1 MQLERYSGG
10 EYITEMYVEPG
21 DSDAPT
27 ISATDYEDI
36 QYELY
41 DPGEHDDRV
50 LVKVENV
57 FLPVQPDEG
66 VRANVLELP
75 SGVLQKTTVTNPP
88 SVRPVFVQKPWMVD
102 MVTPFL

>member
-1 MQLERYSGG
+1 MQLDRYSGG
-10 EYITEMYVEPG
+10 EYITKMYVEPG
-21 DSDAPT
+21 DHDAPT
-27 ISATDYEDI
+27 ISTSDYEDI

-41 DPGEHDDRV
+41 DPGEHIDRI

-57 FLPVQPDEG
+57 FLPVRPDAN

-75 SGVLQKTTVTNPP
+75 GAVLRKTTITNPP
-88 SVRPVFVQKPWMVD
+88 AVRPVFVQKPWMAD